1 MGLIIKQKLR
11 EFDLTNK
18 WLLKQLNLAGYDVCR
33 ESLSRYINGK
43 QKTDDGDRILEAA
56 LEILKDYEETERL
69 KACY

>member
-18 WLLKQLNLAGYDVCR
+18 WLLKQLKLAGFDVCR

-56 LEILKDYEETERL
+56 LEILKDYEETGRL

>member
-11 EFDLTNK
+11 EFDLTQK
-18 WLLKQLNLAGYDVCR
+18 WLRKQLKLAGYDVCR

-56 LEILKDYEETERL
+56 CEILEDYE
-69 KACY
+69 KMKN